1 MSERELKPAVIY
13 CRVSEEKGGKR
24 GDSLRSQE
32 TTCREYARFAGYDVH
47 EVFTDSMTGGDIN
60 RPGMVQML
68 KFLKKHRSD
77 GYTTIIDSID
87 RFARDVRGHWDLRDL
102 LREAGGRLVSPKME
116 FKDDADS
123 MMVENIHATFA
134 QHFRQKNAEQTERR
148 MRARIMNGYWPFQA
162 PVGYEYHS
170 VKDRGRML
178 RRKEPEA
185 SIVQEVFEGMD
196 SGRFDTAAEVMRFLQ
211 DHPLFPK
218 DRKGMIRNQRVAIL
232 LRNPVYA
239 GYVEAKKWNI
249 PLREGQHEGLVSY
262 ETFRHV
268 QDRLDGKKP
277 TPRRRNLNEDFPLR
291 GYVVCADCN
300 SPLTACWSKGRTSRH
315 PYYHCPKR
323 GCESYGK
330 SIRRADIEG
339 EFEKLI
345 RTAQPNEKLL
355 TIAERMLRK
364 WWNGLL
370 ADGESQKKALS
381 AQLVK
386 IERDVDKLLE
396 RILDVSEP
404 RVLAAFEARVRNLEE
419 EKIVIKERMAKTGRP
434 VSSYEATLRTALEFL
449 SNPWSLWRSE
459 RLDDR
464 RAVLRL
470 MFADRLQY
478 ARNEGFR
485 TANLTLPF
493 KVLGALKCGEN
504 SMARPAGL
512 EPAAL
517 GFGNQYSIQLSY
529 GRL

>member
-1 MSERELKPAVIY
+1 MIERELKPAVIY

-32 TTCREYARFAGYDVH
+32 TTCREYARFAGFDVH

-60 RPGMVQML
+60 RPGMVEML
-68 KFLKKHRSD
+68 KFLKKHRSA

-148 MRARIMNGYWPFQA
+148 MRARILNGYWPFQA

-185 SIVQEVFEGMD
+185 SIVQEAFEGMAV
-196 SGRFDTAAEVMRFLQ
+196 GRFETAAEVMRFLQ

-218 DRKGMIRNQRVAIL
+218 DRKGMVRNQRVAIL

-249 PLREGQHEGLVSY
+249 PLREGQHEGLISY

-268 QDRLDGKKP
+268 QDKLDGKKP
-277 TPRRRNLNEDFPLR
+277 APRRRNLNEDFPLR
-291 GYVVCADCN
+291 GYVVCADCH
-300 SPLTACWSKGRTSRH
+300 SPLTACWSKGRTGRYA
-315 PYYHCPKR
+315 YYHCPKR

-330 SIRRADIEG
+330 SIRRDRIEG
-339 EFEKLI
+339 EFESLI

-355 TIAERMLRK
+355 KIAERMLRK
-364 WWNGLL
+364 WWDSLL
-370 ADGESQKKALS
+370 ADGESQKKALA
-381 AQLVK
+381 AQLIK

-404 RVLAAFEARVRNLEE
+404 RVLAAFEERVRSLEE
-419 EKIVIKERMAKTGRP
+419 EKIIIRERMTKAAQP
-434 VSSYEATLRTALEFL
+434 ASSYDSTVRTAIEFL
-449 SNPWSLWRSE
+449 SNPWHLWRSP

-464 RAVLRL
+464 RAVLKL
-470 MFADRLQY
+470 MFGTRLQY
-478 ARNEGFR
+478 SRNEGFR
-485 TANLTLPF
+485 NTNLTLPF
-493 KVLGALKCGEN
+493 KVLGGLASGDN
-504 SMARPAGL
+504 SMAHPT
-512 EPAAL
+512 
-517 GFGNQYSIQLSY
+517 GFETVAFAFGAQFF
-529 GRL
+529 G